1 MYFKMKQFY
10 KKFTNKMGLIY
21 LSILSGL
28 WGLPMKIF
36 ADSTSNPWGG
46 DSSGVDPG
54 NLQSTI
60 SGDTTGTLKSVSIVV
75 GTFLML
81 GGVTVLYKV
90 LNRDADER
98 KEHGNSVITLL
109 IAGLCSVVGIVLLGI
124 AWKGLS
130 YTG

>member
-1 MYFKMKQFY
+1 MYLKMKNICKNINDKAGFIY
-10 KKFTNKMGLIY
+10 FAMLFGLC
-21 LSILSGL
+21 S
-28 WGLPMKIF
+28 LPMKIF
-36 ADSTSNPWGG
+36 ADSNPWGG
-46 DSSGVDPG
+46 DSSGINPG
-54 NLQSTI
+54 NLQTTI